1 MGLEAATW
9 CKLPILPP
17 SHPDETSVEIAAEKD
32 ADIVLARHVVGT
44 LDGTGSP

>member
-9 CKLPILPP
+9 L
-17 SHPDETSVEIAAEKD
+17 SVEIAAEKD
-32 ADIVLARHVVGT
+32 ADIGLAQHVVGT